1 VSPAAATTIDL
12 EIWVDGQDEPIAV
25 RADQR
30 DMAAFEV
37 EYKMGTSR
45 AMEDMQMV
53 FFRFLGWHAAR
64 RIGKIPKDV
73 KRDEWLD
80 TVIEVTPAEDDDE
93 EVLQGADPTSPA
105 A

>member
-1 VSPAAATTIDL
+1 VSPTTATTIDL
-12 EIWVDGQDEPIAV
+12 EIWIDNQDEALEV

-53 FFRFLGWHAAR
+53 FFRYLGWHAAR
-64 RIGKIPKDV
+64 RTGKIPKDT

-80 TVIEVTPAEDDDE
+80 TVIGVEPAEEDDE
-93 EVLQGADPTSPA
+93 EVLQGADPTKPA

>member
-1 VSPAAATTIDL
+1 MSPAAAVTQDL
-12 EIWVDGQDEPIAV
+12 EIWVEGEDEPIKV

-37 EYKMGTSR
+37 EYKMGTSN
-45 AMEDMQMV
+45 AIENMQMV

-64 RIGKIPKDV
+64 RTGKIPRDT

-80 TVIEVTPAEDDDE
+80 TVIGVEPADE
-93 EVLQGADPTSPA
+93 EGLVPADPTNPA
-105 A
+105 Q